1 MTTVSESLNPNV
13 REVEQ
18 QCNKHGAYVA
28 KQFKLTNTGGWLGG
42 HCPTCQAEATEREL
56 EQKRKADEFK
66 AQQRIEQLLQRSGIP
81 KRFQERTLQGYEVS
95 VEGQAKAHRVCA
107 WFVDTWHERIQAGTC
122 LIFSGQPGTGKT
134 HLATAIA
141 NDVIRLGYSAVF
153 CTVGDAIR
161 SIQATYDRDATVTTT
176 QALDALVAP
185 SLLVLDEVQVQTGS
199 DHDKRVMFDVINKR
213 YENMRSTIIISN
225 LAPEPLKEY
234 LGDRILDRMREGG
247 GKMLSFDWGSHRI

>member
-1 MTTVSESLNPNV
+1 MLFRSS
-13 REVEQ
+13 
-18 QCNKHGAYVA
+18 YVA

-42 HCPTCQAEATEREL
+42 HCPTCQAESTQREL
-56 EQKRKADEFK
+56 EQKRKADEVK

-81 KRFQERTLQGYEVS
+81 RRFQDRTLQGYVVE
-95 VEGQAKAHRVCA
+95 VEGQAKAHRVAA
-107 WFVDTWHERIQAGTC
+107 WFVDTWIERIQAGTC
-122 LIFSGQPGTGKT
+122 LIFCGMPGTGKT

-185 SLLVLDEVQVQTGS
+185 SLLVLDEVQVQTG
-199 DHDKRVMFDVINKR
+199 
-213 YENMRSTIIISN
+213 
-225 LAPEPLKEY
+225 
-234 LGDRILDRMREGG
+234 
-247 GKMLSFDWGSHRI
+247 